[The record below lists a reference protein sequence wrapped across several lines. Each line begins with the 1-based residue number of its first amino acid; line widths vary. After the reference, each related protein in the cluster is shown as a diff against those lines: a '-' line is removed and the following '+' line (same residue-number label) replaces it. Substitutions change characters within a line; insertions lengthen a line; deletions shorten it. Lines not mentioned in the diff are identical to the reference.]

1 MHLFDKVKN
10 FILCRCEKDLV
21 VIYLIAIGMSILMF
35 WLHPRVD
42 PLDTPSYLFAKDQLL
57 TYFKLDAFRPPLYP
71 LFLAI
76 TYNRVGTI
84 IAQNIIFLISIWF
97 FYFTLK
103 ILLSNRRLIFVF
115 MLIYVIHP
123 AFIAYNYILLTESL
137 SISFSTIYL
146 FFLIR
151 YIRQEQTKDCWIFH
165 ILTII
170 LILIKPAF
178 LFLLGISVGL
188 FIYQILFK
196 RNIRRIGVF
205 ILPMVVALSS
215 IGLYSLQ
222 MKKDYG
228 VFNVSCVT
236 DLNLYWLM
244 AEHGLIDYESIEND
258 AIKSDLQMRTFEISV
273 GEVLYVYHT
282 YGWKELRSIVQVSM
296 EKNRR
301 AFLVGENITKFR
313 LNNLKD
319 VVGGG
324 IIGNFWRV
332 VSFFCSINF
341 FQLITLLGIYVILI
355 IYSFFK
361 TRKIPIISITFS
373 VYIAVNLFML
383 YFFAFNE
390 YSRLAA
396 PMLSVSLLVIAQL
409 TEFTIQVIRS
419 RKVELKHLR
428 IFQ

>member
-1 MHLFDKVKN
+1 MRLFDKIKN
-10 FILCRCEKDLV
+10 FILYRCEKDLV

-103 ILLSNRRLIFVF
+103 MLLSNRRLIFVF

-205 ILPMVVALSS
+205 ILPMVVVLSS

-222 MKKDYG
+222 MKKDYS
-228 VFNVSCVT
+228 VFNVSCAT
-236 DLNLYWLM
+236 DLNFYWNM
-244 AEHGLIDYESIEND
+244 AEQGLIDYESIENEEL
-258 AIKSDLQMRTFEISV
+258 KSDLKMRTFDISAL
-273 GEVLYVYHT
+273 EVLYVYHT
-282 YGWKELRSIVQVSM
+282 YGWKEIRSIVQVSM

-301 AFLVGENITKFR
+301 AFLSGDAITKFR
-313 LNNLKD
+313 LNNFKE

-324 IIGNFWRV
+324 PIGNFWKV
-332 VSFFCSINF
+332 VSFFFSITF
-341 FQLITLLGIYVILI
+341 FQLITILGVYFFLI
-355 IYSFFK
+355 VYSFFK
-361 TRKIPIISITFS
+361 TRKIPIVSITFF
-373 VYIAVNLFML
+373 VYIAVNLFMM
-383 YFFAFNE
+383 FFFIFNDS
-390 YSRLAA
+390 SRLAV
-396 PMLSVSLLVIAQL
+396 PMLSVSLLIIAQL
-409 TEFTIQVIRS
+409 TEFVIHVIRS
-419 RKVELKHLR
+419 GKIKLAHLS